1 MDRNFYRITE
11 FARKASVSVRTLRY
25 YDKLGLLVPKHNQ
38 SGHRLYTDEDLIQ
51 LQYILSLK
59 FLGFSLKKLKI
70 FLKLMLNICK
80 ND

>member
-1 MDRNFYRITE
+1 MTE